1 MLGDTAS
8 RSAASRVVGEAVFV
22 GVIRS
27 ARLAWCALRILRT
40 SGEMARSGEEQDAMT
55 ILLLRVLW
63 MKLTEEKKLH
73 AFDISGRGKKG
84 HTDGQKDR
92 VPRGEPDVQA
102 NDSWSLTAGHVL
114 QH

>member
-1 MLGDTAS
+1 
-8 RSAASRVVGEAVFV
+8 
-22 GVIRS
+22 
-27 ARLAWCALRILRT
+27 
-40 SGEMARSGEEQDAMT
+40 MT

-114 QH
+114 QHCLTHTSTVFHLSFVTCSVTSHLHVRGAVDHDRVKDFLRSAAR